1 MFHSSQ
7 SLNDEV
13 EKFVGTLEAISNE
26 VEDPEN
32 GLKAKLTNQ
41 SKEISSIKTQL
52 NQTNQTISI
61 LQSLCGVRS
70 IHSFIH

>member
-1 MFHSSQ
+1 VFHSSQ

-70 IHSFIH
+70 YSFIH

>member
-70 IHSFIH
+70 YSFIH